1 MTNLVMQHLAQ
12 EVRDGRVPEDSMIR
26 LIFSARCSE
35 WAVKAAGG
43 FLIRFLGLALLL
55 VTEAGDNVARIFG
68 TICKSA
74 WKRRLLVLTKRLRF

>member
-12 EVRDGRVPEDSMIR
+12 EVRDGLVPEDSMIR

-43 FLIRFLGLALLL
+43 GFLIRFLGLPLLP
-55 VTEAGDNVARIFG
+55 VTEAGDNVARTFG

-74 WKRRLLVLTKRLRF
+74 WKRRLLVLTKR